1 MYIHIF
7 KHDYHI
13 LWYIIYKIFML
24 SNTYINICCAF
35 LYKIESHI
43 KVLYFFILQV
53 TIRDKVIIN
62 EYY

>member
-1 MYIHIF
+1 MRYVYKYNQY

-35 LYKIESHI
+35 INIYKYYLSQ
-43 KVLYFFILQV
+43 KDNIL
-53 TIRDKVIIN
+53 
-62 EYY
+62 